1 MRIHLLISHH
11 LQDGASAPYPAVVHR
26 GMCIPAMMLVVI
38 SLMVLSLIGNE
49 SQANAGEQATNE
61 QEQSTAHHTV
71 TGTLTTLDLKAG
83 KGMLKTDLGKPLFFN
98 LVRPDLFQSVSIG
111 QRVSVTLTE
120 DGQVVKVMEAAPA
133 ELPGPA
139 AQ

>member
-1 MRIHLLISHH
+1 MRIHLLMPHH
-11 LQDGASAPYPAVVHR
+11 LQEVASARYPTVVHR
-26 GMCIPAMMLVVI
+26 VMCIPAMMLVVL
-38 SLMVLSLIGNE
+38 SLMVVSLIGND
-49 SQANAGEQATNE
+49 SQANAGEHATNE

-98 LVRPDLFQSVSIG
+98 LVRPDLFQSVSVG